1 MYNRAQKYNK
11 TYKLFTNYLPNF
23 IPLKVYNSTNDFFSA
38 APIVLTIGT
47 FDGVHAGHLA
57 VIDVLR
63 RKAKEIGGKTALLTF
78 QPHPRVILHPD
89 NHGLKLLNTMEE
101 RMSLLDDA
109 GLDFLIVEKF
119 NLELSRFTPLEYV
132 KNLLA
137 EGIKPSI
144 VVIGDDHRFGR
155 NRDGDFNALKEMS
168 KMFGFEVIA
177 LDAEHINNIRVSSTK
192 IRDAIYNGDVEH
204 ASELLTQDFPLSG
217 EVVKGEQLGRGI
229 GYPTANLQIEDDLK
243 IIPANGA
250 YAVWAQTQKCK
261 KHMAMLN
268 IGQRPTVSDTSSI
281 SIEVNLLDFN
291 GDLYG
296 QKLKIEFVKKIRDER
311 KFSDVDELKSALESD
326 AKFTREILKS

>member
-11 TYKLFTNYLPNF
+11 TYELFANYLPNF
-23 IPLKVYNSTNDFFSA
+23 IPLEVYNSTNDFFSA
-38 APIVLTIGT
+38 EPVVITIGT

-63 RKAKEIGGKTALLTF
+63 RKAQEIGGKTALLTF
-78 QPHPRVILHPD
+78 QPHPRVILHPG

-101 RMSLLDDA
+101 RMSLLEGA
-109 GLDFLIVEKF
+109 GLDFLIVEEF
-119 NLELSRFTPLEYV
+119 NLELSRLTPLEYV

-137 EGIKPSI
+137 EGINPSI

-155 NRDGDFNALKEMS
+155 NREGDFNALKEMG
-168 KMFGFEVIA
+168 KIFGFEVIA
-177 LDAEHINNIRVSSTK
+177 LDAEYINDIRVSSTK

-229 GYPTANLQIEDDLK
+229 GYPTANLQIEGDLK
-243 IIPANGA
+243 IIPATGA
-250 YAVWAQTQKCK
+250 YAVWAQTQKGK
-261 KHMAMLN
+261 KYMAMLN
-268 IGQRPTVSDTSSI
+268 IGERPTVSETSSI
-281 SIEVNLLDFN
+281 SIEVNLLDFD

-296 QKLKIEFVKKIRDER
+296 QKLKIKFVKRIRDER

-326 AKFTREILKS
+326 EKFTREILKS